1 VVAATSGLLK
11 DAGCVVY
18 GARLWFDPNS
28 TENMTEAEPFAP
40 LSELER
46 DAIAELANVAMG
58 PAAASLRKMVGSAIV
73 LSVPKVEIL
82 DVQALTDEFAPEMAN
97 VPRVRRIGSRWAY
110 CDDLFVVANRF
121 VTKLRHSPLQRGR
134 LVLRPPPCFPLCLD
148 NLSLRKRGFFL
159 RSIQSAQRIRIVSLR
174 HGRRCAPGWR
184 VGWGARHRGPCHLRI
199 QRSRIA

>member
-1 VVAATSGLLK
+1 
-11 DAGCVVY
+11 
-18 GARLWFDPNS
+18 
-28 TENMTEAEPFAP
+28 
-40 LSELER
+40 
-46 DAIAELANVAMG
+46 
-58 PAAASLRKMVGSAIV
+58 
-73 LSVPKVEIL
+73 
-82 DVQALTDEFAPEMAN
+82 MAN

-174 HGRRCAPGWR
+174 HGRRCAPGRR

-199 QRSRIA
+199 QRSRIARAPAPRPTGLTRICSNGRFSAGCAASAWSASSKPPGDGPHVMVRLLARVIGVGVETADMLVQEGAQPKRPSGGGALWRPHRLS